1 MRKKYFVLRAE
12 SNSGPA
18 RLEYYDNEK
27 KFRTGG
33 PAKRSIGIKT
43 CFNINRKVD
52 AKHKYAITLYTK
64 DDSFSVVAD
73 TEESVEEWLNAML
86 ELQLDGPCLTGGAKL
101 KPKFGTDII
110 YLY

>member
-1 MRKKYFVLRAE
+1 MKKKYFVLRTE
-12 SNSGPA
+12 SDSGPA

-27 KFRTGG
+27 KFKAGG
-33 PAKRSIGIKT
+33 NAKRSIDIKT

-64 DDSFSVVAD
+64 DDSFSVVA
-73 TEESVEEWLNAML
+73 ENEASVEEWLNAML

-101 KPKFGTDII
+101 KPKFGKIT
-110 YLY
+110 LYK